1 MRRPFLKGNEH
12 WGTVRRQWGEAPNTP
27 RRAQGIF
34 DTECRKCF
42 CVTFVKS
49 NKTKGQQTQ
58 KKRGVPIKRTISMMM
73 GKGSINHNTR
83 KFEAEN
89 IDAERSVLN
98 ISYCNESIEE
108 VYHELFDEA
117 LERYNAK
124 QKRNDRKIDN
134 YYEKIRTGKQEKI
147 FHEVV
152 IQIGNFETMGS
163 TTENGEL
170 AKQILDQYM
179 KNFRERNPNL
189 RVFSAHLHMDEATP
203 HLHIDFI
210 PFTTGSKRGLDTRV
224 SLKQALAAQGFLG
237 ESKGDTEWNRW
248 VASEKE
254 QLSLLMKE
262 YDIEWEQLGTHKEHL
277 SVLNYK
283 KEERSK
289 EVEKLSKEMGALNQK
304 QLKIAE
310 IENIPISK
318 IPFSSKVTIEQ
329 KDYEKLSLA
338 AKKHITQVKK
348 ENKLSKLLKVANET
362 IGLLRKEIKELKTK
376 LFSYTSIKGQLDVSS
391 LKAENAELKKEN
403 KKLKAFIEE
412 KGFESIAY
420 KYIEEKNPSRK
431 ENVK

>member
-1 MRRPFLKGNEH
+1 MRLPFSKGNEH
-12 WGTVRRQWGEAPNTP
+12 WGTVRRQWGEAPNSL
-27 RRAQGIF
+27 G
-34 DTECRKCF
+34 ERKAF
-42 CVTFVKS
+42 LIRSVESAFALLLSKVTKQR
-49 NKTKGQQTQ
+49 GQQTQ
-58 KKRGVPIKRTISMMM
+58 TKRGVPIKRTISMMM

-83 KFEAEN
+83 KFKAEN

-98 ISYCNESIEE
+98 SSYCNEPIEK

-134 YYEKIRTGKQEKI
+134 YYEKIRTGKQEKL

-152 IQIGNFETMGS
+152 VQIGNFETMGS

-179 KNFRERNPNL
+179 KNFSERNPNL

-224 SLKQALAAQGFLG
+224 SLKQALATQGFLG

-254 QLSLLMKE
+254 QLSILMKE
-262 YDIEWEQLGTHKEHL
+262 YGIEWEQLGTHKEHL

-289 EVEKLSKEMGALNQK
+289 EVEKLSKEMGSLNQK

-318 IPFSSKVTIEQ
+318 IPLSSKVTIEQ

-348 ENKLSKLLKVANET
+348 ENKLTKLLKAANET

-376 LFSYTSIKGQLDVSS
+376 LFSYTSIKGHLDVSS
-391 LKAENAELKKEN
+391 LKKENAELKKEN
-403 KKLKAFIEE
+403 TKLKIFIEE
-412 KGFESIAY
+412 KGLESIIP
-420 KYIEEKNPSRK
+420 KQIEEKNLSKNLQER
-431 ENVK
+431 